1 MAGYMTKLQGY
12 VYDGTHPAGEAL
24 TNGLLVALVKNATTS
39 VMEVKKTS
47 AALAN
52 VIFRVDEKTT
62 LWGQPA
68 IVMTCVSHDANEVCL
83 VENEWD
89 INDGD
94 AYNTAEYSIPA
105 GTLARIHRILPGE
118 QMIVTVTSAVAT
130 TLAVGDQVTPAAAG
144 TIVKKSA

>member
-12 VYDGTHPAGEAL
+12 VYEGTHPAGEAL
-24 TNGLLVALVKNATTS
+24 TNGLLATLVKNGTTS

-47 AALAN
+47 STLAN

-62 LWGQPA
+62 LWGNPA
-68 IVMTCVSHDANEVCL
+68 VVLTVVAIDGNEVCL

-94 AYNTAEYSIPA
+94 AYNTAAYEIAS
-105 GTLARIHRILPGE
+105 GDLARIHRLLPGD
-118 QMIVTVTSAVAT
+118 QFITNVTSAVAA
-130 TLAVGDQVTPAAAG
+130 TLAVGDQANPTSAG
-144 TIVKKSA
+144 TIVKKA